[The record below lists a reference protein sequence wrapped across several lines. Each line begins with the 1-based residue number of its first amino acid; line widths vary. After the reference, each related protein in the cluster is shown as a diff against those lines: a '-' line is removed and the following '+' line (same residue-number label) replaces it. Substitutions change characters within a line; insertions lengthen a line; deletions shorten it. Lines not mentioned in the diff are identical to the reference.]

1 MKYPQ
6 ETAAPSSVHFLC
18 FLYVQLSFFSFFYNV
33 FSQCVFV
40 KVSPWNILRP
50 FPRVGKT
57 QTKVYGPKK
66 GRTVSDQISD
76 QLSSWFGI
84 SVFLWVC
91 VYVCVCQTHGRHYMT
106 RWYQIVFH
114 SSPPPPLLAPLSP
127 FSSDVTFTVAGGD
140 RDGRGG
146 RLAGQTRL
154 RAGRVP
160 QSVHGAVLVRQ
171 RANRTAWQNLLLEPE
186 DRRRKE
192 AEMCVKNVALTQSY
206 HCFFIWFYSDQWY
219 LF

>member
-91 VYVCVCQTHGRHYMT
+91 VCMCVFVRLMAGTIWLVDIRLSFT
-106 RWYQIVFH
+106 R
-114 SSPPPPLLAPLSP
+114 LLLLLLFLLLFLLSP
-127 FSSDVTFTVAGGD
+127 QMSHSLSLEVIEMAEAAALLD
-140 RDGRGG
+140 
-146 RLAGQTRL
+146 RLASGLDEFPSRST
-154 RAGRVP
+154 VP
-160 QSVHGAVLVRQ
+160 SSSARE
-171 RANRTAWQNLLLEPE
+171 RTEPP
-186 DRRRKE
+186 DRTCCWSLKTDGGKRRK
-192 AEMCVKNVALTQSY
+192 CV
-206 HCFFIWFYSDQWY
+206 
-219 LF
+219 